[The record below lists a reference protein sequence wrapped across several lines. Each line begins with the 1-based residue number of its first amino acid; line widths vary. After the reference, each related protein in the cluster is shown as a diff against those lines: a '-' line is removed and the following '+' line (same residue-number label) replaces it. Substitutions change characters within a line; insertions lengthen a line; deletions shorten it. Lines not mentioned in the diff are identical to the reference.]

1 VDTKIVTKADE
12 IAVQRAYYADTAD
25 HYDQMHLEV
34 DKEHELA
41 LDFMIAMVKHFGI
54 HSILDVGS
62 GTGRAL
68 RRLKTELPG
77 VVIVGVEPSAE
88 LRAVGYLNGV
98 AEHELIDGDAM
109 KLAFA
114 DNQFD
119 LVCEF
124 AALHHI
130 PSPCQAVSEMLR
142 VARTAIF
149 ISDCN
154 SFGQGSMVS
163 RMMKQ
168 TLKSTGLWP
177 LADWIKTKGRGYT
190 ITEGDGLGYS
200 YSVFSNLRQIKKV
213 CPSIYLLN
221 TKSAEPNL
229 YRTATH
235 VALLGVK
242 GAGVR

>member
-1 VDTKIVTKADE
+1 
-12 IAVQRAYYADTAD
+12 
-25 HYDQMHLEV
+25 
-34 DKEHELA
+34 
-41 LDFMIAMVKHFGI
+41 
-54 HSILDVGS
+54 
-62 GTGRAL
+62 
-68 RRLKTELPG
+68 
-77 VVIVGVEPSAE
+77 
-88 LRAVGYLNGV
+88 
-98 AEHELIDGDAM
+98 
-109 KLAFA
+109 
-114 DNQFD
+114 
-119 LVCEF
+119 
-124 AALHHI
+124 
-130 PSPCQAVSEMLR
+130 
-142 VARTAIF
+142 
-149 ISDCN
+149 
-154 SFGQGSMVS
+154 MVS

-168 TLKSTGLWP
+168 TLKSVGLWP